1 MPMRRSFQAHY
12 FPDPQLP
19 TLPVEQSV
27 DNPCKP
33 SQSAWYDT
41 HWAELDVFYTDTPPG
56 GGRSCA
62 ILTA

>member
-41 HWAELDVFYTDTPPG
+41 HWAELDVFYTNTPPG
-56 GGRSCA
+56 GG
-62 ILTA
+62 